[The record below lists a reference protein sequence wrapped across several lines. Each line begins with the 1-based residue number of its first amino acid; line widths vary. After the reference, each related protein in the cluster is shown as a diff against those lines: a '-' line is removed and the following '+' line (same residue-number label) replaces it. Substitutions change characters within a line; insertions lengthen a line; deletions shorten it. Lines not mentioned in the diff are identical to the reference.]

1 MSLLNPLRLDVVAL
15 EASPFPLSLSLA
27 RLHCGIDGTDF
38 DELLEL
44 YALGAIT
51 WAENTMHRTVFA
63 RSHTWVLRDFP
74 RDACQEI
81 RLPRGKT
88 VSVESVAYVSGG
100 QTLTLTG
107 PSSGSPGGT
116 GFQEDLGSD
125 DGGLLKPNR
134 SNAWPSV
141 DVDAVAP
148 VVITFTAGYA
158 TAAVPADITHAMLF
172 AISDMYDTRGSADL
186 TIFGKNLTTRESLI
200 SPYKL
205 HRWY

>member
-1 MSLLNPLRLDVVAL
+1 MSLLNPLRLDVAAL
-15 EASPFPLSLSLA
+15 DTSPFPLDMALI

-38 DELLEL
+38 DTLLEL
-44 YALGAIT
+44 YARGAIS
-51 WAENTMHRTVFA
+51 WAEGTMHRTVYV

-88 VSVESVAYVSGG
+88 VSVESIAYVTGG

-116 GFQEDLGSD
+116 GFQEDLGAE
-125 DGGLLKPNR
+125 DGGLLKPNI
-134 SNAWPSV
+134 SQTWPTV
-141 DVDAVAP
+141 DYDAVRP
-148 VVITFTAGYA
+148 VTISFTAGY
-158 TAAVPADITHAMLF
+158 TAEEVPADITHAMLF